1 MLYWVSRSLHPSSN
15 HPVLDSSIT
24 SRVLLKYTMNWLLF
38 AVLSAVFAALTS
50 IFAKI
55 GVKGVNSDLATF
67 IRVLVIVPFTLTLV
81 LIQGAQKD
89 LAKFTTTTW
98 IFLVLSAIATGLSWL
113 FYFRALQVG
122 DVHKV
127 VPIDKLSFVL
137 SIVLGILLFK
147 EKITGPGVIG
157 IGLLILGTF
166 LVVFR

>member
-1 MLYWVSRSLHPSSN
+1 
-15 HPVLDSSIT
+15 
-24 SRVLLKYTMNWLLF
+24 MNWLVF
-38 AVLSAVFAALTS
+38 ALLSATFAALTS

-55 GVKGVNSDLATF
+55 GMKGVNSDLATF
-67 IRVLVIVPFTLTLV
+67 IRVLIIVPFTLTLV

-113 FYFRALQVG
+113 FYFRALQIG

-137 SIVLGILLFK
+137 SIILGVLLFK
-147 EKITGPGVIG
+147 EKLTIAGMFG

-166 LVVFR
+166 FVVFR

>member
-1 MLYWVSRSLHPSSN
+1 
-15 HPVLDSSIT
+15 
-24 SRVLLKYTMNWLLF
+24 MNWLVF

-55 GVKGVNSDLATF
+55 GMKGVNSDLATF

-89 LAKFTTTTW
+89 LAKFTTITW

-113 FYFRALQVG
+113 FYFRALQIG

-137 SIVLGILLFK
+137 SIILGVLLFK
-147 EKITGPGVIG
+147 EKLSMTGMFGV
-157 IGLLILGTF
+157 GLLILGTF

>member
-1 MLYWVSRSLHPSSN
+1 
-15 HPVLDSSIT
+15 
-24 SRVLLKYTMNWLLF
+24 MNWLVF

-55 GVKGVNSDLATF
+55 GMKGVNSDLATF

-81 LIQGAQKD
+81 LIQGAQKN
-89 LAKFTTTTW
+89 LAKFTTITW

-113 FYFRALQVG
+113 FYFRALQIG

-137 SIVLGILLFK
+137 SIILGVLLFK
-147 EKITGPGVIG
+147 EKLSMTGMFGV
-157 IGLLILGTF
+157 GLLILGTF

>member
-1 MLYWVSRSLHPSSN
+1 
-15 HPVLDSSIT
+15 
-24 SRVLLKYTMNWLLF
+24 MNWLIF
-38 AVLSAVFAALTS
+38 ALLSATFAALTS

-55 GVKGVNSDLATF
+55 GMKGVNSDLATF

-89 LAKFTTTTW
+89 LAKFTATTW
-98 IFLVLSAIATGLSWL
+98 IFLILSAIATGLSWL

-122 DVHKV
+122 DIHKV

-137 SIVLGILLFK
+137 SIILGVLVFK
-147 EKITGPGVIG
+147 EKLTVPGMFGV
-157 IGLLILGTF
+157 GLLILGTF